1 MVKNQIGGVSAKEPP
16 GGRQKNECPG
26 EPLTLTGRRS
36 NMKPFSEYYQIPT
49 PDSRLM
55 FFLKLHR
62 NKLIRSLETQFI
74 PEVSLQLDA
83 VDALLD
89 AKGGRV

>member
-1 MVKNQIGGVSAKEPP
+1 MVK
-16 GGRQKNECPG
+16 
-26 EPLTLTGRRS
+26 
-36 NMKPFSEYYQIPT
+36 MYHIPA

-62 NKLIRSLETQFI
+62 NKLIRSLEAQFI

-89 AKGGRV
+89 IQEGRHE